1 VTAAAISLLAMPTV
15 VLLGT
20 GAALPSRP
28 NRACGR
34 PQRPPVH
41 PDERSGSDVQPPH
54 PAEHRNGHRGDQHR
68 QRRHPDRRLGGD
80 EAGGGEQRG

>member
-1 VTAAAISLLAMPTV
+1 VTAAAISLPAMPTV

-34 PQRPPVH
+34 PQ
-41 PDERSGSDVQPPH
+41 
-54 PAEHRNGHRGDQHR
+54 
-68 QRRHPDRRLGGD
+68 
-80 EAGGGEQRG
+80 

>member
-20 GAALPSRP
+20 GAALPGRP

-34 PQRPPVH
+34 PQ
-41 PDERSGSDVQPPH
+41 
-54 PAEHRNGHRGDQHR
+54 
-68 QRRHPDRRLGGD
+68 
-80 EAGGGEQRG
+80 

>member
-20 GAALPSRP
+20 GATLPSRP

-34 PQRPPVH
+34 PQ
-41 PDERSGSDVQPPH
+41 
-54 PAEHRNGHRGDQHR
+54 
-68 QRRHPDRRLGGD
+68 
-80 EAGGGEQRG
+80 